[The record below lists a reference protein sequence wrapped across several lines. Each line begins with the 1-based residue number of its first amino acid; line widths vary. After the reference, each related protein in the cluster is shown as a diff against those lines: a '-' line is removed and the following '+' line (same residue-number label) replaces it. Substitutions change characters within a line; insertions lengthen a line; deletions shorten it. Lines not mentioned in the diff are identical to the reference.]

1 MFFTFERTPTTLLLF
16 LDRHGLPVTL
26 GLLLLR
32 LLLCCE
38 HNIRQQLG
46 TGHRPYSTGV
56 G

>member
-1 MFFTFERTPTTLLLF
+1 MFFTFERTPTTLQLF
-16 LDRHGLPVTL
+16 LDLQGLL
-26 GLLLLR
+26 LSLRLLLLR
-32 LLLCCE
+32 LLLCGE